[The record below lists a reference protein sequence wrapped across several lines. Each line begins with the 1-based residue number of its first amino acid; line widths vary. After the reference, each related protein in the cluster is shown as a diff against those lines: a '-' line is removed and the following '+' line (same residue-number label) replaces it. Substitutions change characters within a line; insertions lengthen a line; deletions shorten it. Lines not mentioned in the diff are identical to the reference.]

1 MGFEGNIIPSM
12 GYNFPPVRTGR
23 YKNVANSPNFVT
35 LYNKVATTPTLEKSI
50 KQQATQDVYDF
61 NMWIPIHWYPSL
73 WATTK
78 NVQDTGLDTRAP
90 GGTTFWDTHT
100 AWLSK

>member
-12 GYNFPPVRTGR
+12 GSNFPPVRTGR